1 MPAALLYSIT
11 NWFIIETMKSNHKI
25 SIRTLIIVLFSS
37 IATVSILTVGAYC
50 TYKTITTMVEREV
63 IDTTHNM
70 EFIGYKVN
78 DIIEDKHLG
87 ALRLAYEDP
96 IVTYLYNINT
106 GIPNDDEVE
115 LETVKRAI
123 SYYKT
128 GSITSVKLI
137 SKDGTTL
144 EYAPAYLSTLKE
156 WKNEDQI
163 PKDTDKY
170 YLFDSWQDATWY
182 NGEAVIPYTRVIID
196 NDRKQTVG
204 YLVANVKESV
214 FNKAFKDYETQDNTR
229 FFLVNKNG
237 TIQSCTDKKLF
248 SLNIKDALGFG
259 LDRLEKDSGYFDLR
273 KGAEWSLVTYIKDN
287 TNANG
292 LSIIALVP
300 VSNVLKTV
308 KPIIAITLII
318 VLFCVLACVYTS
330 IVVSQRV
337 TNPLNKLIDR
347 ISVRGYEHADK
358 KENRNEVDILS
369 NQYESLLKELEEVI
383 NQYYEEQLMKREAEI
398 RALEFQI
405 NPHFLY
411 NTLSTI
417 IWLIEQNDSKKAI
430 DIIKKL
436 SAFYRLSISR
446 GVKYIKIRNEL
457 QHAGIYIDIQ
467 NSRYAGR
474 IRFEKDVDISLYD
487 YYVPKLIL
495 QPLIENSIN
504 HAALEGQAT
513 EGIIR
518 IVGYIKGEFIFLEV
532 WDNGESMSDEK
543 LDEMNEFLHDKIKR
557 KSNSKYGIGISNVHD
572 RISMSF
578 GDDYGL
584 CYRREN
590 RMTIASLKLKIM
602 KEEDI

>member
-1 MPAALLYSIT
+1 
-11 NWFIIETMKSNHKI
+11 MKSRRKI

-37 IATVSILTVGAYC
+37 ISTVSILAVGAYS
-50 TYKTITTMVEREV
+50 TYKTISTMIEREV

-96 IVTYLYNINT
+96 IITYLNNINK
-106 GIPNDDEVE
+106 GIPVE
-115 LETVKRAI
+115 GDVEQETVKKAI

-137 SKDGTTL
+137 SKDGKIL

-156 WKNEDQI
+156 WQNKDQI

-170 YLFDSWQDATWY
+170 YLFDSWQDAAWL
-182 NGEAVIPYTRVIID
+182 NGEAVIPYTRVIVD
-196 NDRKQTVG
+196 NVTRQSIG

-214 FNKAFKDYETQDNTR
+214 FNKSYCDYETQDNTQ

-237 TIQSCTDKKLF
+237 TIQSCTDKELF
-248 SLNIKDALGFG
+248 AKNIEEALGFG
-259 LDRLEKDSGYFDLR
+259 LDSLEKDSGFFSFSNDR
-273 KGAEWSLVTYIKDN
+273 AWSLVTYIKDN

-292 LSIIALVP
+292 LSLIALTP
-300 VSNVLKTV
+300 FTNVLETSR
-308 KPIIAITLII
+308 PIIIITLLIAII
-318 VLFCVLACVYTS
+318 CALACVYTS
-330 IVVSQRV
+330 IVISSRV
-337 TNPLNKLIDR
+337 TNPLNKLIDK
-347 ISVRGYEHADK
+347 IAARGYEHADK
-358 KENRNEVDILS
+358 KYNSNEVDILS

-417 IWLIEQNDSKKAI
+417 IWLIEQNDSKHAI
-430 DIIKKL
+430 EMIKKL

-446 GVKYIKIRNEL
+446 GDKYIKVRTEL

-467 NSRYAGR
+467 NARYVGR
-474 IRFEKDVDISLYD
+474 ISFERDVNLEIYD
-487 YYVPKLIL
+487 YYIPKLIL
-495 QPLIENSIN
+495 QPLIENSIQ
-504 HAALEGQAT
+504 HAALEGQAQK
-513 EGIIR
+513 GVIR
-518 IVGYIKGEFIFLEV
+518 IVGYMKDECIFLEV
-532 WDNGESMSDEK
+532 WDNGDSMTPEK
-543 LDEMNEFLHDKIKR
+543 IDEMNEFLHNKANR
-557 KSNSKYGIGISNVHD
+557 KTNSKYGIGISNVHD
-572 RISMSF
+572 RIVMSF
-578 GDDYGL
+578 GEDYGL
-584 CYRREN
+584 TYRREGG
-590 RMTIASLKLKIM
+590 MTIASLKLKMM
-602 KEEDI
+602 KEENL